1 MKTVLTAFMML
12 SAVSG
17 GVPQRTPPAL
27 PLRAIYIL
35 HLGESD
41 KPLWPFV
48 LALEEPQPSDV
59 ARILQEPF
67 WRHADIFVV
76 PARMLEDVARIVRD
90 DRAEDQSNDPMPHTF
105 GSFQMTLVTA
115 QTHNRVVMAPDQS
128 KQFFRDLLIQIDPS
142 QATLRSYVR
151 NLLLRLGV
159 QTLDGD

>member
-90 DRAEDQSNDPMPHTF
+90 DQDVGMTPEWLLQNSRNWPHWL
-105 GSFQMTLVTA
+105 SWMYV
-115 QTHNRVVMAPDQS
+115 
-128 KQFFRDLLIQIDPS
+128 PS
-142 QATLRSYVR
+142 
-151 NLLLRLGV
+151 
-159 QTLDGD
+159 